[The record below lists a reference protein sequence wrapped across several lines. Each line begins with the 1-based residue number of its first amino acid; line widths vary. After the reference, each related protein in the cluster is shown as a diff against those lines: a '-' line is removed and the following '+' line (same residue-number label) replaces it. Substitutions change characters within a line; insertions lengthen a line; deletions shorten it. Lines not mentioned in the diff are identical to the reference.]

1 MNGDKIININ
11 INAGTFF
18 KAILVLLLFIFIYI
32 LRDIA
37 AVVLFSVV
45 VASGVEPA
53 ARWFQKYR
61 IPRVLAVI
69 LVYLIAFSI
78 TGIMFY
84 LVIPPIFSELSNLSA
99 SNPSYLQ
106 KPLALKTIQQYLP
119 ELPAS
124 ISGLLL
130 SFAQGAKEYVGE
142 ISSGFFQATTA
153 AFGGA
158 LSFALIIVLSFY
170 LAVQEKGI
178 ENFLRIVTP
187 VSHEKYVVDLWFRSR
202 DKIGGWLKGQI
213 LLGVLVGVL
222 VFLGL
227 TLLRIPYA
235 LTFALLAAI
244 FELIPIFGPVLA
256 SIPPIAVAFLQNPS
270 TALAVIALYVIIQ
283 QFENHLIYPLVIRK
297 TVGIPPIITILALII
312 GAKLGGF
319 FGVLLSVPIMA
330 VLFEFIAD
338 IEKKKKHIHFDG
350 R

>member
-1 MNGDKIININ
+1 MSGDKIININ
-11 INAGTFF
+11 INSGTFF
-18 KAILVLLLFIFIYI
+18 KAILVLLLFVFIYV

-53 ARWFQKYR
+53 ARWFQKYK

-69 LVYLIAFSI
+69 LVYLIVFSI
-78 TGIMFY
+78 MGIMFY
-84 LVIPPIFSELSNLSA
+84 LIIPPIFSELSNLSA
-99 SNPSYLQ
+99 SSPSYLQ

-130 SFAQGAKEYVGE
+130 SFAQSAKEYVGE
-142 ISSGFFQATTA
+142 ISSGFFQAATA

-202 DKIGGWLKGQI
+202 DKIGSWLKGQI

-227 TLLRIPYA
+227 TILRIPYA

-244 FELIPIFGPVLA
+244 FELIPIFGPILA
-256 SIPPIAVAFLQNPS
+256 SIPPIAVAFLRDPS
-270 TALAVIALYVIIQ
+270 TALAVIILYIIIQ

-312 GAKLGGF
+312 GAELGGF

-338 IEKKKKHIHFDG
+338 LEKKKKHVHFSS
-350 R
+350 